1 VSIIF
6 DIDANREI
14 LTKVFSDFQR
24 QYHINFHMWLYYNGI
39 TDVGHAYDISASGTY
54 EDIFVNE
61 FALNAQGVGEYS
73 YINDRNNNK
82 IPTNFIGKFVDEET
96 SYSIGQNLNYI
107 SYSGDSKIIE
117 AIRLNLANWK
127 EDHDVKLMKDMLTY
141 SKTFELY
148 YIDKDACF
156 CSRIISPRHGIAY
169 TDECDE
175 PIFFLHIFRRA
186 YDTKQYVDV
195 YTDSEI
201 IHCNEVFNELG
212 RQSHPFGCVPVGIAN
227 LSEDGWLGTLY
238 HKCKG
243 LQDAYERNLSDVS
256 QEIGE
261 FRNSYLILNNL
272 AIQDDDIE
280 DMKKKG
286 IIETKGKDGS
296 ATWLEKNVNDAFLQN
311 TLRTIEDK
319 LYQISC
325 HLNHNDKI
333 SSNVSSLAIRAKLIS
348 LEEKCRLN
356 EKALTN
362 TIKTRLRI
370 LFAYLKYLKS
380 SNNYDVRDVKVKW
393 TANIPSDDLTN
404 STIVTA
410 LGDKLST
417 ETALSL
423 FSFID
428 NPANEVKKAKAETK
442 ANSIGAALLNPPV
455 MPNAPVM
462 GGGMNGSKQGIPQ

>member
-1 VSIIF
+1 
-6 DIDANREI
+6 
-14 LTKVFSDFQR
+14 
-24 QYHINFHMWLYYNGI
+24 MWLYYNGI
-39 TDVGHAYDISASGTY
+39 TDVGHTYDMSADGSY
-54 EDIFVNE
+54 SDIFVNE
-61 FALNAQGVGEYS
+61 FSLNAQGVGEYS

-82 IPTNFIGKFVDEET
+82 ISTNFIGKFVDEET

-107 SYSGDSKIIE
+107 SHSGDSKITE

-127 EDHDVKLMKDMLTY
+127 EDHDVKLMKDMLIY
-141 SKTFELY
+141 SKAFELY
-148 YIDKDACF
+148 YIDKDANF
-156 CSRIISPRHGIAY
+156 SSQIISPRHGIAY
-169 TDECDE
+169 TSECDE
-175 PIFFLHIFRRA
+175 PIFFLHIFRNS
-186 YDTKQYVDV
+186 YETKQCVDV

-201 IHCNEVFNELG
+201 IHCDETFNELG
-212 RQSHPFGCVPVGIAN
+212 RCSHPFGEVPIGIAT

-261 FRNSYLILNNL
+261 FRNSYLVLNNL
-272 AIQDDDIE
+272 ALQDEDIVT
-280 DMKKKG
+280 MKKKG
-286 IIETKGKDGS
+286 VMETKGKDGS
-296 ATWLEKNVNDAFLQN
+296 ASWLEKNVNDAFLQN
-311 TLRTIEDK
+311 TLKTIEDK

-362 TIKTRLRI
+362 TIKTRLRM
-370 LFAYLKYLKS
+370 LFSYINSLKS
-380 SNNYDVRDVKVKW
+380 TSYDVRDVRVKW

-404 STIVTA
+404 ATIVTA

-428 NPANEVKKAKAETK
+428 NPANEVKKAKEETK
-442 ANSIGAALLNPPV
+442 ANSIGAGLLNPP
-455 MPNAPVM
+455 MI
-462 GGGMNGSKQGIPQ
+462 GGGVSESKQGLPK